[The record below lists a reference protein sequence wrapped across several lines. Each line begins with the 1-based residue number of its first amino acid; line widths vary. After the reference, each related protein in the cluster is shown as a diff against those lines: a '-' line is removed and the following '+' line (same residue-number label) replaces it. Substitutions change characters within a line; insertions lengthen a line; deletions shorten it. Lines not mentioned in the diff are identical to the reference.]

1 VAVAGEADVRV
12 IVCGSRDFDAD
23 HIMTEALDELCNMG
37 DVVIVHGAARGADA
51 LASAWAKL
59 ERGWRFLPPVRVA
72 EEPHPAEW
80 EKHGKAAGPIRN
92 RAMAAAGA
100 DLCLA
105 FWDGQSRGTAD
116 MIATATRCGIPV
128 RIVPWRKR

>member
-1 VAVAGEADVRV
+1 VRV

-59 ERGWRFLPPVRVA
+59 ERGWRRGASPGGVGEARQ
-72 EEPHPAEW
+72 
-80 EKHGKAAGPIRN
+80 GS
-92 RAMAAAGA
+92 RA
-100 DLCLA
+100 DPQPR
-105 FWDGQSRGTAD
+105 DGCCR
-116 MIATATRCGIPV
+116 R
-128 RIVPWRKR
+128 